1 MGPAAGERR
10 TVRILVVEDE
20 HSLSDAIC
28 EGLRD
33 NFFAV
38 DQAFD
43 GREALSKIEVELAYD
58 LIILDI
64 MLPKLDGMIV
74 LSELRARGHKM
85 AVLMLTARSGVDDK
99 IESFV
104 GGADDYL
111 TKPFDFRELLARVHA
126 LLRRE
131 KSEKTSIIRIG
142 DLTINTATNVVM
154 RGGRAIELTRKEYQ
168 ILVYLS
174 LNRGRVVPKEELEN
188 HLWDEHASLWS
199 DTLRT
204 HVKNLR
210 KKIEGDGRMELI
222 KTLRGIGYEIDA
234 D

>member
-1 MGPAAGERR
+1 M
-10 TVRILVVEDE
+10 RILVVEDE
-20 HSLSDAIC
+20 RSLSDAIC

-43 GREALSKIEVELAYD
+43 GREALSKIEVELYYD

-64 MLPKLDGMIV
+64 MIPKLDGIA
-74 LSELRARGHKM
+74 LLKELRKRGHKM

-99 IESFV
+99 VESFT

-126 LLRRE
+126 LLRRDKE
-131 KSEKTSIIRIG
+131 IKTSVISIG
-142 DLTINTATNVVM
+142 DLMIDTATNAVS
-154 RGGRAIELTRKEYQ
+154 RGNAAIELTKKEFQ
-168 ILVYLS
+168 ILVYLA
-174 LNRGRVVPKEELEN
+174 LNRGRIVPKEELEN
-188 HLWDEHASLWS
+188 HLWDEHANLWS

-204 HVKNLR
+204 HIKNLR
-210 KKIEGDGRMELI
+210 KKIDNGSSRDLI
-222 KTLRGIGYEIDA
+222 RTLRGIGYEIDA

>member
-1 MGPAAGERR
+1 M
-10 TVRILVVEDE
+10 RILVVEDE
-20 HSLSDAIC
+20 RSLSDAIC

-64 MLPKLDGMIV
+64 MLPKLDGMTV
-74 LSELRARGHKM
+74 LRELRARGHKM

-131 KSEKTSIIRIG
+131 KSEKTSVIRIG

>member
-1 MGPAAGERR
+1 M
-10 TVRILVVEDE
+10 RILLVEDE
-20 HSLSDAIC
+20 RALSDAVC

-43 GREALSKIEVELAYD
+43 GREALAKIEVELFYD

-64 MLPKLDGMIV
+64 MIPKMDGITLLKEMR
-74 LSELRARGHKM
+74 ERGHKM
-85 AVLMLTARSGVDDK
+85 AVLMLTAKSGVDDK
-99 IESFV
+99 VESFNV
-104 GGADDYL
+104 GADDYL

-131 KSEKTSIIRIG
+131 KDTRTSVMAIG
-142 DLTINTATNVVM
+142 DLTVDTATNIVS
-154 RGGRAIELTRKEYQ
+154 RGREAIELTKKEFQ
-168 ILVYLS
+168 IIVYLAS
-174 LNRGRVVPKEELEN
+174 NRGRVVTKEELEN
-188 HLWDEHASLWS
+188 HLWDENASLWS

-204 HVKNLR
+204 HIKNLR
-210 KKIEGDGRMELI
+210 RKIDKGGSKELI
-222 KTLRGIGYEIDA
+222 RTIRGIGYEIDP

>member
-1 MGPAAGERR
+1 M
-10 TVRILVVEDE
+10 RILVVEDE
-20 HSLSDAIC
+20 RSLSDAIC

-43 GREALSKIEVELAYD
+43 GREALSKIEIELFYD

-64 MLPKLDGMIV
+64 MLPKLDGIA
-74 LSELRARGHKM
+74 LLKELRKRGHKM

-99 IESFV
+99 VESFT

-126 LLRRE
+126 LLRRDKE
-131 KSEKTSIIRIG
+131 IKTSVISVR
-142 DLTINTATNVVM
+142 DLVIDTSNNTVSRDNA
-154 RGGRAIELTRKEYQ
+154 AIELTKKEFQ
-168 ILVYLS
+168 ILVYLA
-174 LNRGRVVPKEELEN
+174 LNRGRIVTKEELEN

-204 HVKNLR
+204 HIKNLR
-210 KKIEGDGRMELI
+210 KKIDTGSSKDLI
-222 KTLRGIGYEIDA
+222 RTLRGIGYEIDA

>member
-1 MGPAAGERR
+1 M
-10 TVRILVVEDE
+10 RILVVEDE
-20 HSLSDAIC
+20 QALSDAVC

-43 GREALSKIEVELAYD
+43 GQEALSKIEVELYYD
-58 LIILDI
+58 LVILDI
-64 MLPKLDGMIV
+64 MLPKLDGIA
-74 LSELRARGHKM
+74 LLKELRRRGHKM
-85 AVLMLTARSGVDDK
+85 AVLMLTARGNVDDK
-99 IESFV
+99 IESFT

-126 LLRRE
+126 LLRRDKE
-131 KSEKTSIIRIG
+131 TKTSIIAIG
-142 DLTINTATNVVM
+142 DLRIDTATNTVL
-154 RGGRAIELTRKEYQ
+154 RGTVAIELTKKEFQ
-168 ILVYLS
+168 ILVYLA
-174 LNRGRVVPKEELEN
+174 LNRGRIVPKEELEN

-204 HVKNLR
+204 HMKNLR
-210 KKIEGDGRMELI
+210 RKIGEEGRPELI
-222 KTLRGIGYEIDA
+222 RTLRGIGYEIDA

>member
-1 MGPAAGERR
+1 M
-10 TVRILVVEDE
+10 RILVVEDE
-20 HSLSDAIC
+20 RSLSDAIC

-43 GREALSKIEVELAYD
+43 GREALSNIEIELFYD

-64 MLPKLDGMIV
+64 MLPKLDGIA
-74 LSELRARGHKM
+74 LLKELRKRGHKM

-99 IESFV
+99 VESFT

-126 LLRRE
+126 LLRRDKE
-131 KSEKTSIIRIG
+131 IKTSVISLR
-142 DLTINTATNVVM
+142 DLVIDTSNNTVSRDNA
-154 RGGRAIELTRKEYQ
+154 AIELTKKEFQ
-168 ILVYLS
+168 ILVYLA
-174 LNRGRVVPKEELEN
+174 LNRGRIVTKEELEN

-204 HVKNLR
+204 HIKNLR
-210 KKIEGDGRMELI
+210 KKIDTGSSKDLI
-222 KTLRGIGYEIDA
+222 RTLRGIGYEIDA

>member
-1 MGPAAGERR
+1 M
-10 TVRILVVEDE
+10 RILVVEDE
-20 HSLSDAIC
+20 RSLSDAIC

-43 GREALSKIEVELAYD
+43 GREALSKIEVELFYD

-64 MLPKLDGMIV
+64 MIPKLDGIA
-74 LSELRARGHKM
+74 LLKELRKRGHKM

-99 IESFV
+99 VESFTR
-104 GGADDYL
+104 GADDYL
-111 TKPFDFRELLARVHA
+111 TKPFDFRELIARVHA
-126 LLRRE
+126 LLRRDKE
-131 KSEKTSIIRIG
+131 TKTSAISIG
-142 DLTINTATNVVM
+142 DLMIDTATNTVS
-154 RGGRAIELTRKEYQ
+154 RGNAAIELTKKEFQ
-168 ILVYLS
+168 ILVYLA
-174 LNRGRVVPKEELEN
+174 LNRGRIVPKEELEN
-188 HLWDEHASLWS
+188 HLWDERGSLWS

-204 HVKNLR
+204 HIKNLR
-210 KKIEGDGRMELI
+210 KKIDNGSNRDLI

>member
-1 MGPAAGERR
+1 M
-10 TVRILVVEDE
+10 RILVVEDE

-64 MLPKLDGMIV
+64 MLPKLDGMSV

-131 KSEKTSIIRIG
+131 KSEKTSVIRIG
-142 DLTINTATNVVM
+142 DVTINTATNVVM
-154 RGGRAIELTRKEYQ
+154 RDGRAIELTRKEYQ

>member
-1 MGPAAGERR
+1 M
-10 TVRILVVEDE
+10 RILVVEDE

-64 MLPKLDGMIV
+64 MLPKLDGMAV

-131 KSEKTSIIRIG
+131 KSEKTSVIRIG

-154 RGGRAIELTRKEYQ
+154 RDGRAIELTRKEYQ

>member
-1 MGPAAGERR
+1 MQSATLRSAM
-10 TVRILVVEDE
+10 RILVVEDE
-20 HSLSDAIC
+20 RSLSDAIC

-43 GREALSKIEVELAYD
+43 GREALSKIEIELYYD

-64 MLPKLDGMIV
+64 MLSRLDGIA
-74 LSELRARGHKM
+74 LLKELRKRGHKM

-99 IESFV
+99 VESFT

-126 LLRRE
+126 LLRRDKE
-131 KSEKTSIIRIG
+131 TKTSVIVIR
-142 DLTINTATNVVM
+142 DLLIDTSTNTVL
-154 RGGRAIELTRKEYQ
+154 RGSAAIELTKKEFQ
-168 ILVYLS
+168 ILVYLA
-174 LNRGRVVPKEELEN
+174 LNRGRIVPKEELEN

-204 HVKNLR
+204 HIKNLR
-210 KKIEGDGRMELI
+210 KKIDSGSSKNLI
-222 KTLRGIGYEIDA
+222 RTLRGIGYEIDA

>member
-1 MGPAAGERR
+1 M
-10 TVRILVVEDE
+10 RILVVEDE
-20 HSLSDAIC
+20 RSLSDAIC

-43 GREALSKIEVELAYD
+43 GREALSKIEIELYYD

-64 MLPKLDGMIV
+64 MLSRLDGIA
-74 LSELRARGHKM
+74 LLKELRKRGHKM

-99 IESFV
+99 VESFT

-126 LLRRE
+126 LLRRDKE
-131 KSEKTSIIRIG
+131 TKTSVIVIR
-142 DLTINTATNVVM
+142 DLLIDTSTNTVL
-154 RGGRAIELTRKEYQ
+154 RGSAAIELTKKEFQ
-168 ILVYLS
+168 ILVYLA
-174 LNRGRVVPKEELEN
+174 LNRGRIVPKEELEN

-204 HVKNLR
+204 HIKNLR
-210 KKIEGDGRMELI
+210 KKIDSGSSKNLI
-222 KTLRGIGYEIDA
+222 RTLRGIGYEIDA

>member
-1 MGPAAGERR
+1 M
-10 TVRILVVEDE
+10 RILVVEDE

-64 MLPKLDGMIV
+64 MLPKLDGMSV

-210 KKIEGDGRMELI
+210 KKIEGDGTMELI

>member
-1 MGPAAGERR
+1 M
-10 TVRILVVEDE
+10 RILVVEDE

-64 MLPKLDGMIV
+64 MLPKLDGMSV

>member
-1 MGPAAGERR
+1 M
-10 TVRILVVEDE
+10 RILVVEDE
-20 HSLSDAIC
+20 RSLSDAIC

-38 DQAFD
+38 DQAYD
-43 GREALSKIEVELAYD
+43 GQEALSKIEVELFYD

-64 MLPKLDGMIV
+64 MLPKLDGV
-74 LSELRARGHKM
+74 ATLKELRRRGHKM

-99 IESFV
+99 VESFTR
-104 GGADDYL
+104 GADDYL

-126 LLRRE
+126 LLRRDKE
-131 KSEKTSIIRIG
+131 IKTSVISLGGLVI
-142 DLTINTATNVVM
+142 DTSTNTVS
-154 RGGRAIELTRKEYQ
+154 RGNAAIELTKKEFQ
-168 ILVYLS
+168 ILVYLA
-174 LNRGRVVPKEELEN
+174 LNRGRIVTKEELEN

-210 KKIEGDGRMELI
+210 KKIDTGSSKNLI
-222 KTLRGIGYEIDA
+222 RTLRGIGYEIDA

>member
-1 MGPAAGERR
+1 M
-10 TVRILVVEDE
+10 RILVVEDE
-20 HSLSDAIC
+20 RSLSDAIC

-43 GREALSKIEVELAYD
+43 GREALSKIEIELFYD

-64 MLPKLDGMIV
+64 MLPKLDGIA
-74 LSELRARGHKM
+74 LLKELRKRGHKM

-99 IESFV
+99 VESFT

-126 LLRRE
+126 LLRRDKE
-131 KSEKTSIIRIG
+131 IKTSVISLR
-142 DLTINTATNVVM
+142 DLVIDTSNNTVSRDNA
-154 RGGRAIELTRKEYQ
+154 AIELTKKEFQ
-168 ILVYLS
+168 ILVYLA
-174 LNRGRVVPKEELEN
+174 LNRGRIVTKEELEN

-204 HVKNLR
+204 HIKNLR
-210 KKIEGDGRMELI
+210 KKIDTGSSKDLI
-222 KTLRGIGYEIDA
+222 RTLRGIGYEIDA

>member
-1 MGPAAGERR
+1 M
-10 TVRILVVEDE
+10 RILVVEDE
-20 HSLSDAIC
+20 RSLSDAIC

-43 GREALSKIEVELAYD
+43 GREALSKIEIELFYD

-64 MLPKLDGMIV
+64 MLPKLDGIA
-74 LSELRARGHKM
+74 LLKELRKRGHKM

-99 IESFV
+99 VESFT

-126 LLRRE
+126 LLRRDKE
-131 KSEKTSIIRIG
+131 IKTSVISLG
-142 DLTINTATNVVM
+142 DLVIDTSNNTVSRDNA
-154 RGGRAIELTRKEYQ
+154 AIELTKKEFQ
-168 ILVYLS
+168 ILVYLA
-174 LNRGRVVPKEELEN
+174 LNRGRIVTKEELEN

-204 HVKNLR
+204 HIKNLR
-210 KKIEGDGRMELI
+210 KKIDTGSSKDLI
-222 KTLRGIGYEIDA
+222 RTLRGIGYEIDA

>member
-1 MGPAAGERR
+1 M
-10 TVRILVVEDE
+10 RILVVEDE
-20 HSLSDAIC
+20 RSLSDAIC

-33 NFFAV
+33 NLFAV

-43 GREALSKIEVELAYD
+43 GREALSKIEIELFYD

-64 MLPKLDGMIV
+64 MLPKLDGIA
-74 LSELRARGHKM
+74 LLKELRKRGHKM

-99 IESFV
+99 VESFT

-126 LLRRE
+126 LLRRDKE
-131 KSEKTSIIRIG
+131 IKTSVISVR
-142 DLTINTATNVVM
+142 DLVIDTSNNTVSRDNA
-154 RGGRAIELTRKEYQ
+154 AIELTKKEFQ
-168 ILVYLS
+168 ILVYLA
-174 LNRGRVVPKEELEN
+174 LNRGRIVTKEELEN

-204 HVKNLR
+204 HIKNLR
-210 KKIEGDGRMELI
+210 KKIDTGSSKDLI
-222 KTLRGIGYEIDA
+222 RTLRGIGYEIDA

>member
-1 MGPAAGERR
+1 M
-10 TVRILVVEDE
+10 RILVVEDE
-20 HSLSDAIC
+20 RSLSDAIC

-43 GREALSKIEVELAYD
+43 GLEALSKVEVELFYD

-64 MLPKLDGMIV
+64 MLPKLDGIAM
-74 LSELRARGHKM
+74 LKELRKRGHKM
-85 AVLMLTARSGVDDK
+85 AVLMLTARNSVDDK
-99 IESFV
+99 LESFT

-126 LLRRE
+126 LLRRDKE
-131 KSEKTSIIRIG
+131 TKTSVIAVG
-142 DLTINTATNVVM
+142 DLPIDTSTNTVLRDGA
-154 RGGRAIELTRKEYQ
+154 AIELTKKEFQ
-168 ILVYLS
+168 ILVYLA
-174 LNRGRVVPKEELEN
+174 LNRGRIVPKEELEN

-210 KKIEGDGRMELI
+210 KKIDSGSSKHLI
-222 KTLRGIGYEIDA
+222 RTLRGIGYEIDA